1 MASRRRGQ
9 CTLCNYGAIR
19 RNSLTLH
26 PHYRYNKES
35 QLPTGLGQAL
45 YTRFHNLPAL
55 DLASAA
61 ALVLAFSE
69 FDDSEEAWR
78 KYDKLSFRDLCVKLG
93 VSKRLYDEAFE
104 PMILT
109 GLFAPGEQC
118 SAAAA
123 LGMAYFFVLKHQ
135 QSFDVRWAK
144 GDIGEKIF
152 APWVEQLEG
161 RGVRF
166 LQNTKAVDFEASDD
180 GRQIS
185 AVRCAVA
192 GEESI
197 VECDDIVFALGGGA
211 LGALSR
217 SPAQA
222 SPCEDEMRGSQSQRR
237 SASHLHC
244 DGRDEP
250 AAPYVGRSVAHGLRS
265 EGAAADAWPPGS
277 DVPAPRPPPA
287 PRQEDIKAVCPVLS
301 TASTAAPASISA
313 RAHGS

>member
-9 CTLCNYGAIR
+9 CTLRNYGAIR
-19 RNSLTLH
+19 RNSQTLH
-26 PHYRYNKES
+26 PQFAHCPSHLCRYNKES

-135 QSFDVRWAK
+135 QSF
-144 GDIGEKIF
+144 
-152 APWVEQLEG
+152 
-161 RGVRF
+161 
-166 LQNTKAVDFEASDD
+166 
-180 GRQIS
+180 
-185 AVRCAVA
+185 
-192 GEESI
+192 
-197 VECDDIVFALGGGA
+197 
-211 LGALSR
+211 R
-217 SPAQA
+217 SCVK
-222 SPCEDEMRGSQSQRR
+222 S
-237 SASHLHC
+237 
-244 DGRDEP
+244 
-250 AAPYVGRSVAHGLRS
+250 
-265 EGAAADAWPPGS
+265 
-277 DVPAPRPPPA
+277 
-287 PRQEDIKAVCPVLS
+287 
-301 TASTAAPASISA
+301 
-313 RAHGS
+313 